1 MDVEIRGMAISSIRL
16 GRATL
21 RLPLQGQT
29 VMQQTNAHA
38 GSPDKPGMQ
47 AKIEM
52 AHRRRVRR
60 YRRARWLEASRWTRP
75 RTRMKVLAKALAMG
89 ICSKR

>member
-1 MDVEIRGMAISSIRL
+1 MEVEIRAMVISSIGL
-16 GRATL
+16 SRATL

-29 VMQQTNAHA
+29 VMQQANAHA

-47 AKIEM
+47 VKIGM
-52 AHRRRVRR
+52 AHGRRVRR
-60 YRRARWLEASRWTRP
+60 YKRARWLEASRWTRP
-75 RTRMKVLAKALAMG
+75 RTRMKILAKALTRG